1 LITAGDDI
9 LPGITRSVVLELIKD
24 RFDVEIR
31 DIDRSELYEMS
42 EAFITASNKEVV
54 PVVRVND
61 LVVNDGTPGEKTREI
76 MRLFRETTDAFGRGN
91 D

>member
-1 LITAGDDI
+1 
-9 LPGITRSVVLELIKD
+9 
-24 RFDVEIR
+24 
-31 DIDRSELYEMS
+31 
-42 EAFITASNKEVV
+42 
-54 PVVRVND
+54 VND